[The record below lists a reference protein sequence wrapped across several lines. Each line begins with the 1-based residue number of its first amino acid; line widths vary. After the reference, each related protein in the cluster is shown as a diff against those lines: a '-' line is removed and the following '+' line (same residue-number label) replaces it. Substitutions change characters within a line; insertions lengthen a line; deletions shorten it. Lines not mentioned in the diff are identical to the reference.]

1 MNSPDPHP
9 NTARAGRSRLSLLE
23 RLRASPDA
31 LERLARDLLPGA
43 HVEGGRLHAA
53 GIGGGADGRSLNV
66 ELGGDRAG
74 LWHDKATDEGG
85 DLVDLAARTWR
96 IPTDRI
102 GAELERR
109 GYLPASA
116 RSHQRSRSPDS
127 DDLALPPTDAPPAAL
142 YISPREGGGRL
153 HPSAVWRYQLG
164 DGRPAFD
171 VQRYDLPG
179 GGKEIRPA
187 RWDGAAGRWVP
198 KAFRAPRPLYR
209 LPDLLARSGAPV
221 LVVEGEKTADRAVSL
236 FPDCAATTSS
246 GGSSAAAQTDWAA
259 SAGRDVL
266 IIPDLDEAGDRY
278 AGKVAALCTAAG
290 AGSVRIAPAA
300 EVARLLGVEGDL
312 PAGWDVGDAPDG
324 AGPIALDALDAVAG
338 DAPPPAPVGGPIAAG
353 GGDLLLDDQSSVG
366 DAARL
371 LYALGDRVL
380 LARSD
385 NGDPSAVYI
394 SGDAGVWLHNLD
406 ALGAAHSGA
415 AQSLAVAAQAS
426 AASGTGSKEGA
437 NSALK
442 WALRTQSPR
451 GLSDALHSCG
461 AALSRLRSVDASAL
475 DAVRSVEAA
484 ELDDDVRYVGAPNG
498 VVDLHTGGLL
508 TGTEARGK
516 LVTRSLPDPF
526 VPAATHPLIDR
537 LLEHQDAAESAWLLT
552 GLGLALRGELGTY
565 VLVIWGGTGGG
576 KSTLISALAAALGG
590 YAASLNAGTFADPTR
605 GRAGAPSPDLEL
617 LRGRRL
623 AYASEAAAIGADR
636 EWLKRL
642 TGGEPLSSRRMR
654 QDHEQS
660 FVNVAGILLTGNTL
674 PRVGAHDEAI
684 VRRLQVA
691 HWQPIPK
698 DARDR
703 SMLNGVKHDAGAR
716 QAMAALLVR
725 ASLGWDVDSWLL
737 EQPASI
743 AEAIAE
749 AEAVDTPGALAW
761 ARDAVV
767 KGGPGDVLTG
777 ADLWAGARV
786 ACKDGD
792 GVEGYGSQR
801 SFTRRVRE
809 DLDLPPPK
817 TERIGA
823 KTVSGWRGWRLRS
836 PDEPLPA
843 SAQPS
848 LDADLVACEV
858 CGARVPDGD
867 LLFDVPGC
875 TRCGGG
881 GAQ

>member
-1 MNSPDPHP
+1 MNSPDP
-9 NTARAGRSRLSLLE
+9 NQNNARAGRSRLSLLE
-23 RLRASPDA
+23 RLRASPDQ
-31 LERLARDLLPGA
+31 LERLARDLLQGA

-53 GIGGGADGRSLNV
+53 GVEGGAGRSLNV
-66 ELGGDRAG
+66 ELAGDRAG
-74 LWHDKATDEGG
+74 LWRDAATDEGG
-85 DLVDLAARTWR
+85 DLVGLAARTWR

-109 GYLPASA
+109 GYLPAAA
-116 RSHQRSRSPDS
+116 RSHQRSHPPAP
-127 DDLALPPTDAPPAAL
+127 DDLPPPDAPPAGLRIRAGVGGAL
-142 YISPREGGGRL
+142 LDAS
-153 HPSAVWRYQLG
+153 SVWRYQLG

-171 VQRYDLPG
+171 VLRYDLPG

-187 RWDGAAGRWVP
+187 RWRRGRWEPGAVP
-198 KAFRAPRPLYR
+198 APRPLYR
-209 LPDLLARSGAPV
+209 LPDLTTRPDAPA
-221 LVVEGEKTADRAVSL
+221 LVVEGEKAADRAASL
-236 FPDCAATTSS
+236 FPDCAATTSA
-246 GGSSAAAQTDWAA
+246 GGSSAAAKSDWAA
-259 SAGRDVL
+259 LAGRDVL

-278 AGKVAALCTAAG
+278 AGKVASLCAAAG
-290 AGSVRIAPAA
+290 AGAVRIAPAA

-312 PAGWDVGDAPDG
+312 PAGWDVGDAPAD
-324 AGPIALDALDAVAG
+324 AGPIALPDLLAVAG

-353 GGDLLLDDQSSVG
+353 GWDGVFDAQSSIG

-371 LYALGDRVL
+371 MLALGDRVL

-385 NGDPSAVYI
+385 NGDPSEVFI
-394 SGDAGVWLHNLD
+394 SGDAGVWLHDLD
-406 ALGAAHSGA
+406 ALGAAHSTA

-426 AASGTGSKEGA
+426 AASGTGSVAES

-442 WALRTQSPR
+442 WTLRTQSPR
-451 GLSDALHSCG
+451 GLSDALQSCG
-461 AALSRLRSVDASAL
+461 AALGRLRAGDPASLA
-475 DAVRSVEAA
+475 AVRSVEAA
-484 ELDDDVRYVGAPNG
+484 ELDDDARYVGAPNG

-508 TGTEARGK
+508 VGAEARGK

-526 VPAATHPLIDR
+526 VPDATHPLIDR
-537 LLEHQDAAESAWLLT
+537 LLEHQNAAESAWLLT
-552 GLGLALRGELGTY
+552 GLGLALRGALGTY
-565 VLVIWGGTGGG
+565 VLVIWGATGGG
-576 KSTLISALAAALGG
+576 KSTLISALAAALGR
-590 YAASLNAGTFADPTR
+590 YAVPLNAGTFADPTR

-623 AYASEAAAIGADR
+623 AYASEAAALSSDR

-660 FVNVAGILLTGNTL
+660 FVNRSLILLTGNDL
-674 PRVGAHDEAI
+674 PRVGAHDAAI
-684 VRRLQVA
+684 LRRLIVA
-691 HWQPIPK
+691 RWAAIPPDEQDRGMLDEVK
-698 DARDR
+698 RDAQ
-703 SMLNGVKHDAGAR
+703 AR
-716 QAMAALLVR
+716 QAMVALLVR
-725 ASLGWDVDSWLL
+725 AALGWDVDTWLL

-767 KGGPGDVLTG
+767 RGVADDVLTG
-777 ADLWAGARV
+777 AMLWGGARA
-786 ACKDGD
+786 ACPDGD

-836 PDEPLPA
+836 PDDPA
-843 SAQPS
+843 SDDPAGQAS
-848 LDADLVACEV
+848 LDAGGAGGDAHTCAD
-858 CGARVPDGD
+858 CGAALLFGPDGD
-867 LLFDVPGC
+867 Y
-875 TRCGGG
+875 CGACAGG